1 MSTAT
6 LTSPGHLTASAGGPR
21 FTLPK
26 FGMLVFLASEAMLFA
41 GLIGG
46 YIVLR
51 LAQGPGNWPPP
62 GAPEI
67 GVRIPPTFL
76 NWVMIA
82 NTIILLSSSLTFH
95 WGEVRMRK
103 GGSGLIGY
111 GLTALLGAFFLGVQA
126 WEWHHLKEE
135 GMWFDSYGTY
145 GSCFFTMTGFHGL
158 HVFLGLLGV
167 LWATARAGLRQM
179 KLFSGQ
185 APNPSHTFEE
195 LTGYYWH
202 FVDVVWIFLYSILY
216 VL

>member
-1 MSTAT
+1 MSSTTFPAT
-6 LTSPGHLTASAGGPR
+6 PSVASSTVGPR

-51 LAQGPGNWPPP
+51 IAQGPLSWPPP

-67 GVRIPPTFL
+67 GVKLPPTFL
-76 NWVMIA
+76 NMVMIV
-82 NTIILLSSSLTFH
+82 NTVILLASSITFH

-111 GLTALLGAFFLGVQA
+111 SLTALFGTIFLGVQA
-126 WEWHHLKEE
+126 WEWMHLKHE
-135 GMWFDSYGTY
+135 GMWFDTFGIY

-158 HVFLGLLGV
+158 HVFLGLLGILLAV
-167 LWATARAGLRQM
+167 GRAGFRQM

-185 APNPSHTFEE
+185 APDPSHTYEE

>member
-6 LTSPGHLTASAGGPR
+6 LTSPGHVPASAGGPR

-67 GVRIPPTFL
+67 GVRLPPTFL
-76 NWVMIA
+76 NWVMIV
-82 NTIILLSSSLTFH
+82 NTAILLSSSLTFH

-103 GGSGLIGY
+103 GGRGLIG
-111 GLTALLGAFFLGVQA
+111 
-126 WEWHHLKEE
+126 
-135 GMWFDSYGTY
+135 
-145 GSCFFTMTGFHGL
+145 
-158 HVFLGLLGV
+158 
-167 LWATARAGLRQM
+167 
-179 KLFSGQ
+179 
-185 APNPSHTFEE
+185 
-195 LTGYYWH
+195 
-202 FVDVVWIFLYSILY
+202 
-216 VL
+216 

>member
-1 MSTAT
+1 MSTTT
-6 LTSPGHLTASAGGPR
+6 LSSAHPIQTPSTGPR

-51 LAQGPGNWPPP
+51 IAQGPGSWPPP

-67 GVRIPPTFL
+67 GVKMPPTFL
-76 NWVMIA
+76 NLVMIV
-82 NTIILLSSSLTFH
+82 NTVILLASSVTYH

-111 GLTALLGAFFLGVQA
+111 GLTALFGTIFLGVQA
-126 WEWHHLKEE
+126 WEWMHLKHE
-135 GMWFDSYGTY
+135 GMWFNSYGIY

-158 HVFLGLLGV
+158 HVFLGLLGILMAV
-167 LWATARAGLRQM
+167 WRAGLRQM

>member
-1 MSTAT
+1 MSTAAIS
-6 LTSPGHLTASAGGPR
+6 SPQGIRSSSPGPR

-51 LAQGPGNWPPP
+51 IAQGPDSWPPA

-67 GVRIPPTFL
+67 GVKIPPTFL
-76 NWVMIA
+76 NLVMIA
-82 NTIILLSSSLTFH
+82 NTVILLSSSITYH
-95 WGEVRMRK
+95 CGEARMRK

-111 GLTALLGAFFLGVQA
+111 SLTALFGTIFLGVQA
-126 WEWHHLKEE
+126 WEWMHLKHE
-135 GMWFDSYGTY
+135 GMWFNTYGIY

-158 HVFLGLLGV
+158 HVFLGLLGILMTV
-167 LWATARAGLRQM
+167 WRAGIRQM
-179 KLFSGQ
+179 KLFSRQ
-185 APNPSHTFEE
+185 TANPSHTFEE

>member
-1 MSTAT
+1 MSTTT
-6 LTSPGHLTASAGGPR
+6 LPASQSYPTPSAGPR

-51 LAQGPGNWPPP
+51 IAQGPGTSPPP

-67 GVRIPPTFL
+67 GVQLPPTFL

-82 NTIILLSSSLTFH
+82 NTVILLASSATYH
-95 WGEVRMRK
+95 WGEARMRK

-111 GLTALLGAFFLGVQA
+111 GLTALFGTIFLGVQA
-126 WEWHHLKEE
+126 WEWIHLKHE
-135 GMWFDSYGTY
+135 GMWFNTYGIY

-158 HVFLGLLGV
+158 HVFLGLLGILLAV
-167 LWATARAGLRQM
+167 GRAGLRQM

-185 APNPSHTFEE
+185 TSNPSHTFEE

-202 FVDVVWIFLYSILY
+202 FVDVIWVFLYSILY

>member
-1 MSTAT
+1 MSSVT
-6 LTSPGHLTASAGGPR
+6 LTSSEPVPASTGGPR

-67 GVRIPPTFL
+67 GVRLPPTFL
-76 NWVMIA
+76 NWVMIV
-82 NTIILLSSSLTFH
+82 NTVILLSSSLTFH

-111 GLTALLGAFFLGVQA
+111 TLTALLGAIFLGVQG
-126 WEWHHLKEE
+126 WEWHHLKGE

-158 HVFLGLLGV
+158 HVFLGLLGI
-167 LWATARAGLRQM
+167 LWVTARAALRQM

>member
-6 LTSPGHLTASAGGPR
+6 MTASHASSAPGAPR

-62 GAPEI
+62 GAPDI
-67 GVRIPPTFL
+67 GIQ
-76 NWVMIA
+76 I
-82 NTIILLSSSLTFH
+82 SLTYH
-95 WGEVRMRK
+95 WGEASMRK
-103 GGSGLIGY
+103 GKSGLLGY
-111 GLTALLGAFFLGVQA
+111 GITAVLGAIFLGVQA
-126 WEWHHLKEE
+126 WEWLHLKHE
-135 GMWFDSYGTY
+135 GMWFNTFGIY
-145 GSCFFTMTGFHGL
+145 GSCFFTMTGFHGA
-158 HVFLGLLGV
+158 HVFLGLVAILYVVG
-167 LWATARAGLRQM
+167 RAIFRQM
-179 KLFSGQ
+179 QLFSGQ
-185 APNPSHTFEE
+185 TPKGSHTCEE

-202 FVDVVWIFLYSILY
+202 FVDVVWVFLYGILY

>member
-1 MSTAT
+1 MSSTTIA
-6 LTSPGHLTASAGGPR
+6 ASGYSSDSVRAPR

-51 LAQGPGNWPPP
+51 ISQGPGNWPPP
-62 GAPEI
+62 GAPTI
-67 GVRIPPTFL
+67 GVSLPPSFL

-82 NTIILLSSSLTFH
+82 NTVFLLSSSVTYH
-95 WGEVRMRK
+95 WGESRMRK
-103 GGSGLIGY
+103 GGSGVLGY
-111 GLTALLGAFFLGVQA
+111 GLTAILGIIFLGVQA
-126 WEWHHLKEE
+126 WEWLHLKEE
-135 GMWFDSYGTY
+135 GMWFNSFGTY

-158 HVFLGLLGV
+158 HVLLGLLAILLAVG
-167 LWATARAGLRQM
+167 RAGLRQM

-185 APNPSHTFEE
+185 TPNPSHTFEE

-202 FVDVVWIFLYSILY
+202 FVDVVWVFLYSILY

>member
-1 MSTAT
+1 MSTTT
-6 LTSPGHLTASAGGPR
+6 LPASHSYPTPSAGPR

-51 LAQGPGNWPPP
+51 IAQGPGTWPPP

-67 GVRIPPTFL
+67 GVQLPPTFL

-82 NTIILLSSSLTFH
+82 NTVILLASSATYH

-111 GLTALLGAFFLGVQA
+111 GLTALFGTNFL
-126 WEWHHLKEE
+126 
-135 GMWFDSYGTY
+135 
-145 GSCFFTMTGFHGL
+145 
-158 HVFLGLLGV
+158 
-167 LWATARAGLRQM
+167 
-179 KLFSGQ
+179 
-185 APNPSHTFEE
+185 
-195 LTGYYWH
+195 
-202 FVDVVWIFLYSILY
+202 
-216 VL
+216 

>member
-1 MSTAT
+1 MSTSAIAT
-6 LTSPGHLTASAGGPR
+6 HGQVPVSTGRPR
-21 FTLPK
+21 FTLAQ

-51 LAQGPGNWPPP
+51 IAQGPGNWPPP

-67 GVRIPPTFL
+67 GVKIPPTFL
-76 NWVMIA
+76 NWVMII
-82 NTIILLSSSLTFH
+82 NTVILISSSLTYH
-95 WGEVRMRK
+95 WGESRMRK

-111 GLTALLGAFFLGVQA
+111 LLTALFGFIFLGVQG
-126 WEWHHLKEE
+126 WEWMHLKEE
-135 GMWFDSYGTY
+135 GMWFNSYGIY

-158 HVFLGLLGV
+158 HVFLGFLAILV
-167 LWATARAGLRQM
+167 TVARAGLRQM
-179 KLFSGQ
+179 KLFSAQ
-185 APNPSHTFEE
+185 TPNPSHTFEE

>member
-1 MSTAT
+1 MSSAIVTAAHD
-6 LTSPGHLTASAGGPR
+6 SSAPGAQR

-67 GVRIPPTFL
+67 GVKIPPTFL
-76 NWVMIA
+76 NWVMII
-82 NTIILLSSSLTFH
+82 NTAILLTSSLTYH
-95 WGEVRMRK
+95 WGETRMRK
-103 GGSGLIGY
+103 GGSGLLGY
-111 GLTALLGAFFLGVQA
+111 GLTALFGAIFLGVQA
-126 WEWHHLKEE
+126 WEWLHLKHE
-135 GMWFDSYGTY
+135 GMWLDTYGTY
-145 GSCFFTMTGFHGL
+145 GSCFFTMTGFHGA
-158 HVFLGLLGV
+158 HVFLGLLAILLV
-167 LWATARAGLRQM
+167 TWRAILRQM
-179 KLFSGQ
+179 RLFSGQ
-185 APNPSHTFEE
+185 APTGSHTCEE

-216 VL
+216 VV

>member
-1 MSTAT
+1 
-6 LTSPGHLTASAGGPR
+6 
-21 FTLPK
+21 
-26 FGMLVFLASEAMLFA
+26 MLVFLASEAMLFA

-51 LAQGPGNWPPP
+51 IAQGPGSWPPP

-67 GVRIPPTFL
+67 GVKLPPTFL
-76 NWVMIA
+76 NLVMIV
-82 NTIILLSSSLTFH
+82 NTVILLASSLTYH

-111 GLTALLGAFFLGVQA
+111 GLTALFGTIFLGVQA
-126 WEWHHLKEE
+126 WEWMHLKHE
-135 GMWFDSYGTY
+135 GMWFNSYGIY

-158 HVFLGLLGV
+158 HVFLGLLGILMAV
-167 LWATARAGLRQM
+167 WRAGLRQM